1 MTIKVTTKKAKYY
14 SQDQSK
20 ILEYQPLEQHRHPEN
35 QFSLSL
41 YLPLVVESPHI
52 FPWKWHF
59 NSRCQEFEEDNKNI
73 DLDKNWFEKQ
83 KKKICTSAGIAHIIC
98 GTLLTAGKEG
108 KCQKGFPRE
117 RESSMTLT
125 MTLTGCELQESGAEL
140 PCNWIIQPGSCYI
153 EWQQVLLC
161 SLYCAASFMCLLPA
175 KCKKMFVRSI

>member
-20 ILEYQPLEQHRHPEN
+20 ILEYQPLEQHHHPEN

-52 FPWKWHF
+52 FPENDILTAGARSLRKII
-59 NSRCQEFEEDNKNI
+59 KTI

-83 KKKICTSAGIAHIIC
+83 KKKICTSAGIADIIC
-98 GTLLTAGKEG
+98 GTLLTAGKGG

-117 RESSMTLT
+117 RELHDI
-125 MTLTGCELQESGAEL
+125 
-140 PCNWIIQPGSCYI
+140 NND
-153 EWQQVLLC
+153 
-161 SLYCAASFMCLLPA
+161 FN
-175 KCKKMFVRSI
+175 